1 MTFIKM
7 QKFRRTSFVIDKW
20 PLDEKVKTVNPGGG
34 MT

>member
-20 PLDEKVKTVNPGGG
+20 LLDGKVKIVSPGGG
-34 MT
+34 MI